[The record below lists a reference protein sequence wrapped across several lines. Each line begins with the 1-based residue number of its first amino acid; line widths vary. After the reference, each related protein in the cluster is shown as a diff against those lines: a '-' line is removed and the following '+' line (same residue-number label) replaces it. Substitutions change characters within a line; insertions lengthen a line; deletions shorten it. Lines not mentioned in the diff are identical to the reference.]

1 MNLRKGKQLQ
11 HKNQDLNNINEI
23 KNIFKKLKIPLRN
36 FNIKSIILKCDEI
49 KNALEKISENEC
61 EEYSSKLYEHARL
74 FSNPKNDKEL
84 NKQIKHAATTY
95 KNLLNKCKKQ
105 QQPQKTLKDVYI
117 TNLEEN
123 QRNNVV
129 SELNIN
135 KIVVK
140 QLHSMKQASNEN
152 AFLHLEPVT
161 LKLYD
166 YSIKKFIRNHY
177 KQISDMNE
185 LKNNYEQIISIIKKK
200 TITKSNLKTLISTI
214 NHYLR
219 FFKNDTTKTAAV
231 KHYKELLL
239 LS

>member
-1 MNLRKGKQLQ
+1 M
-11 HKNQDLNNINEI
+11 
-23 KNIFKKLKIPLRN
+23 
-36 FNIKSIILKCDEI
+36 
-49 KNALEKISENEC
+49 
-61 EEYSSKLYEHARL
+61 
-74 FSNPKNDKEL
+74 
-84 NKQIKHAATTY
+84 NKQIKQAATTY

-105 QQPQKTLKDVYI
+105 QQPQKNLKDVYI

-129 SELNIN
+129 SELKIN
-135 KIVVK
+135 KTVVK

-177 KQISDMNE
+177 KQISDMSE
-185 LKNNYEQIISIIKKK
+185 LKNNYKQIISIIKKK